1 MGAPGLCRGQLPF
14 GVLDLASA
22 ALAASIFCCL
32 NTEDLVGA
40 GPLLI
45 LPLPVVFLTK
55 CVSGVSLKRKEFHQ
69 LFKEFKSSSNI
80 KNDTYCIGMFQIKYK
95 VNG

>member
-1 MGAPGLCRGQLPF
+1 M

-22 ALAASIFCCL
+22 NLAASIFCCL

-55 CVSGVSLKRKEFHQ
+55 CVSGVSLKR
-69 LFKEFKSSSNI
+69 
-80 KNDTYCIGMFQIKYK
+80 NDFRHCFPK
-95 VNG
+95 VEILGPDCSHITFE

>member
-1 MGAPGLCRGQLPF
+1 M

-22 ALAASIFCCL
+22 NLAASIFCCL

-55 CVSGVSLKRKEFHQ
+55 CVSGVSLNRNGFLHCFSMY
-69 LFKEFKSSSNI
+69 LI
-80 KNDTYCIGMFQIKYK
+80 FQGASK
-95 VNG
+95 VA

>member
-1 MGAPGLCRGQLPF
+1 M

-22 ALAASIFCCL
+22 NLAASIFCCL

-55 CVSGVSLKRKEFHQ
+55 CVSGVSLKRNEFHHCF
-69 LFKEFKSSSNI
+69 LDMYSI
-80 KNDTYCIGMFQIKYK
+80 FQGASK
-95 VNG
+95 VA

>member
-1 MGAPGLCRGQLPF
+1 M

-22 ALAASIFCCL
+22 NLAASIFCCL

-55 CVSGVSLKRKEFHQ
+55 CVSGVSLKRNEFHYCFPIILCIQ
-69 LFKEFKSSSNI
+69 SFKELQKWLR
-80 KNDTYCIGMFQIKYK
+80 YQKYDIFYRCALISG
-95 VNG
+95 VLVHG

>member
-1 MGAPGLCRGQLPF
+1 M

-22 ALAASIFCCL
+22 NLAASIFCCL

-55 CVSGVSLKRKEFHQ
+55 CVSGVSLKINEMFSYAFNLSRS
-69 LFKEFKSSSNI
+69 FKSGLDI
-80 KNDTYCIGMFQIKYK
+80 KDITFSIG
-95 VNG
+95 VL

>member
-1 MGAPGLCRGQLPF
+1 MGAPGLWRGQPWL

-22 ALAASIFCCL
+22 NLAASIFCCL

-55 CVSGVSLKRKEFHQ
+55 CVSGVSFKRNEFCHCFPIVFG
-69 LFKEFKSSSNI
+69 LGILVHGWNKF
-80 KNDTYCIGMFQIKYK
+80 
-95 VNG
+95 